1 MGEIHQQ
8 ESGTYLYSLA
18 LVGHEPNRARPE
30 MYDAMSR
37 LILLERAKVSLSI
50 FIVRRSS
57 FSHPLHC
64 VSLLFLKEYVGKAAE
79 VEGLELTV
87 VGGDSSTK
95 KQSLP

>member
-18 LVGHEPNRARPE
+18 LVGHEPNRARPVT
-30 MYDAMSR
+30 YDAMSR

-57 FSHPLHC
+57 FSHRLHR
-64 VSLLFLKEYVGKAAE
+64 LLILFLKEYVGKAAE
-79 VEGLELTV
+79 VEGLESTV
-87 VGGDSSTK
+87 VGGDSPTK
-95 KQSLP
+95 KRSLP

>member
-1 MGEIHQQ
+1 V
-8 ESGTYLYSLA
+8 T
-18 LVGHEPNRARPE
+18 
-30 MYDAMSR
+30 YDAMSR

-57 FSHPLHC
+57 FSHRLHRL
-64 VSLLFLKEYVGKAAE
+64 SLLFLKEYVGKAAE
-79 VEGLELTV
+79 VEGLESTV